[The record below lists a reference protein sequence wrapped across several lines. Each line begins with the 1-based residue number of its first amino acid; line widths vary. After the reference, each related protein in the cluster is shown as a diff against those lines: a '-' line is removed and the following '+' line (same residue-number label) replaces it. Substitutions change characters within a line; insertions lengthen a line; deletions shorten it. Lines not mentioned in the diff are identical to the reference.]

1 MSITDNWSSDDPTRR
16 TRQNTRLPSFAMRG
30 ASTNPSEDKKRAP
43 LLSRTQ
49 SALDW
54 RPTDVMTDAPSG
66 AAAVPCSSV
75 AGPDVNASGVPFGK
89 RARHRWGDSPSKT
102 AKYLHCPSGDQAA
115 DRHEPAG
122 PIGRAPASPSKGT
135 RRHASPP
142 PVLFI
147 STTRIDL
154 RSGEI
159 TE

>member
-30 ASTNPSEDKKRAP
+30 ASTNPSEDKRRSP

-54 RPTDVMTDAPSG
+54 RPTDVMSDAPSG
-66 AAAVPCSSV
+66 ATATPCSSV
-75 AGPDVNASGVPFGK
+75 AGPEVNASGVPFGK
-89 RARHRWGDSPSKT
+89 RWRHKWEVTPSKT
-102 AKYLHCPSGDQAA
+102 AKYIHFPSGDQAA
-115 DRHEPAG
+115 DRHDPGG
-122 PIGRAPASPSKGT
+122 PIGRAPASASNGT
-135 RRHASPP
+135 RRHGSHP

-154 RSGEI
+154 RSGEM